1 MIPSAIILGIHYAF
15 WLVSMQNNPSNKC
28 CCSSYLESFSAEDFA
43 YPVSNQVGKRMKTI
57 SISRLANVILNR
69 SKVSNILS
77 VTNPK
82 RSIALVLVIVALF
95 QITLGI
101 NYGFVEN
108 VDAANSDVCNRT
120 PEIAHAILAEVQK
133 TRPNASC
140 VDISDTELAA
150 IQGELKIS
158 PSSLE
163 RGDFYGL
170 TSVETLEIS
179 GGSHHIIPSEA
190 FLGLDSLNRLSVNS
204 DSLTTVHGEAFAGLQ
219 SLTSLHLHD
228 DNIRAVPRDLFQ
240 DLGNLQ
246 SLLLHT
252 DGISSLPIGV
262 FDGLSRLRVLDLHT
276 DNIKGLPNG
285 VLAGMPNLRRLHYR
299 NVNTG
304 VLETGVFRG
313 MPDLELLYLEG
324 SGITKMGTQPFA
336 GLTNLQRLHLN
347 GNSLETIPPSAFRD
361 VPNLRLLHLHG
372 NSIGNFS
379 GGTFE
384 GLRNL
389 QQLYLHGNSI
399 NDPPNELFR
408 DLRNLR
414 ELHMHDNQ
422 IETLPPDL
430 FKGLASLEELFLH
443 NNKLTDISDLDLSD
457 QTRLEWID
465 VEGNMLTTLP
475 DDLLVS
481 PPCSLRIMAI
491 GANPFDGLPS
501 TTIDGTEYA
510 LLDTLPQP
518 TTPGCSDS
526 DGLTDLYLHDIPL
539 TEEELTKIRDEFT
552 RIERL
557 TIGNTGISGDQALD
571 LVANGAFENLV
582 GIALNEN
589 DLSSWNSEPAEN
601 ISDAFSRH
609 DGLVALDLAEIGID
623 GDTALTILESLNT
636 ELERFSFSDN
646 DFSNWNDAD
655 TASRLTDAFS
665 GLPES
670 EWTLIYLENTSID
683 DNAAA
688 AIMPPIATSLGSN
701 ASAGIDLSGNQLTK
715 FDASWLEDWEVL
727 QRLYI
732 SDNQITAIDPAVF
745 APIADHLTT
754 LHLDGNPL
762 APVPARDE
770 FDAVLPNLEEL
781 ELPPAIEPTPTP
793 ETPQRLPATGGEQIP
808 QNLLVLL
815 LIAGAA
821 ALVSAVPLIRR
832 SGV

>member
-1 MIPSAIILGIHYAF
+1 
-15 WLVSMQNNPSNKC
+15 
-28 CCSSYLESFSAEDFA
+28 
-43 YPVSNQVGKRMKTI
+43 MKTT

-69 SKVSNILS
+69 SKVSNVLTA
-77 VTNPK
+77 TNSK
-82 RSIALVLVIVALF
+82 RSIALVLVFVALF

-101 NYGFVEN
+101 NYDFGEN
-108 VDAANSDVCNRT
+108 VGATNSDVCNRT

-140 VDISDTELAA
+140 VDISNAELAA
-150 IQGELKIS
+150 IDGELEIS
-158 PSSLE
+158 PSGIE
-163 RGDFYGL
+163 KGDFYGL
-170 TSVETLEIS
+170 TSVEKLEIS
-179 GGSHHIIPSEA
+179 GGSHHIIPNEA

-204 DSLTTVHGEAFAGLQ
+204 DSLTTIQSEAFAGLQ

-228 DNIRAVPRDLFQ
+228 DNIKAVTRDLFQ
-240 DLGNLQ
+240 ELDNLQ
-246 SLLLHT
+246 SLLLHA

-262 FDGLSRLRVLDLHT
+262 FDNLSGLRVLDLHT
-276 DNIKGLPNG
+276 DNVKGLPNG

-313 MPDLELLYLEG
+313 LPNLELLYLEG

-347 GNSLETIPPSAFRD
+347 GNSLETIPPRALRD

-379 GGTFE
+379 DDTFQ
-384 GLRNL
+384 GLHNL
-389 QQLYLHGNSI
+389 QQLYIHGNGIGDLPS
-399 NDPPNELFR
+399 ELFR
-408 DLRNLR
+408 DLRNVR
-414 ELHMHDNQ
+414 EIHLHDNQ

-430 FKGLASLEELFLH
+430 FKGLTKLQELFLH
-443 NNKLTDISDLDLSD
+443 NNNLTDISDLDLSD

-475 DDLLVS
+475 DDFLVS
-481 PPCSLRIMAI
+481 PPCSLRIVAI
-491 GANPFDGLPS
+491 GDNPFDGLPS
-501 TTIDGTEYA
+501 TTIDGIEYA

-552 RIERL
+552 RTERL
-557 TIGNTGISGDQALD
+557 TIGNTGISGEQALD
-571 LVANGAFENLV
+571 LVANGSFENLV
-582 GIALNEN
+582 GVGLNEN
-589 DLSSWNSEPAEN
+589 DLSSWNSETADD
-601 ISDAFSRH
+601 ISAAFSRH
-609 DGLVALDLAEIGID
+609 DGLVALNLAEVGID
-623 GDTALTILESLNT
+623 GDTALTILESVNS

-646 DFSNWNDAD
+646 DFSTWNDAD

-665 GLPES
+665 GLPNS
-670 EWTLIYLENTSID
+670 EWTLIYLENTSIN

-688 AIMPPIATSLGSN
+688 AIMPAIATTLGSN
-701 ASAGIDLSGNQLTK
+701 GSAGIDLSGNHLTR

-727 QRLYI
+727 QRLYL
-732 SDNQITAIDPAVF
+732 SNNKITTIDPAVF
-745 APIADHLTT
+745 APIADHLAT
-754 LHLDGNPL
+754 LHLEGNPL
-762 APVPARDE
+762 DPVPARED
-770 FDAVLPNLEEL
+770 FDAVLPNLAEL
-781 ELPPAIEPTPTP
+781 ELPEAIEPTPTP
-793 ETPQRLPATGGEQIP
+793 ETHQRLPATGGEQIP

-815 LIAGAA
+815 LIAGGA
-821 ALVSAVPLIRR
+821 ALASAVPLIKR